1 MNDRDVETQP
11 GDVDQLELETEPTEQ
26 PVETSRFASP
36 HKANLG
42 LNQARRM
49 PRGSQAYRTGEPATP
64 RVRLT
69 SAHPRSRTRR
79 EAGSSSRGFSAARI
93 KAGFSALG
101 ASVGRGL
108 TARRSSA
115 SGQAFRPANLRRAIL
130 RRPSLR
136 SAFAM
141 VGVGAVIVLVV
152 GMLVALPTTSPAV
165 IPTGT
170 GSIYGVT
177 WNGVVKA
184 PTDRID
190 FGPYFTTYGQDLL
203 MLGTTG
209 TTTTVWA
216 SQDGTSW
223 SQRSGAGAFDQSGR
237 RFVAQGISEDGA
249 GGLVVVGNSLGSGP
263 TDVAAV
269 AWHSRDGAT
278 WTSMAV
284 DGSSGQEMIGG
295 VAAKPGVAVSAG
307 NGIAW
312 LSTDARTWSP
322 QILPGAANYTLKAV
336 TSWDGGFAII
346 GLWSGGS
353 TGTRNAGSSAWFSA
367 TGRDW
372 AKASTSLDGFDARG
386 IAGANDRI
394 VAVGTDTSPN
404 SPGLACSWMTTDG
417 DTWVKATPLSDDQTV
432 ALDGVV
438 AVNGTFMAWGA
449 PAASG
454 GPAPTP
460 TPVPTAK
467 PTHSPTPIPTAS
479 PSPSPSPSPTPGP
492 SGSAKASGS
501 VKPTPTPTPTP
512 KPTPTPTPKPTASP
526 SPALSGS
533 PGPSHVKATLP
544 ASTATPAPTE
554 SLWATDDGI
563 TWTPIASSSV
573 PYARAHMIAI
583 GSKLILIG
591 RSLGD
596 LSVTT
601 GMVTMGVARKHASP
615 SGAPANFDM
624 SLQQGV
630 SPMIAVATKDDVLGP
645 VVNSNNRFMV
655 FLTGPTGTSVWSS
668 GDGMLWSQEVDP
680 DSLTAAGTTG
690 RPVVISAIPDGQ
702 GGIIAVGRVTN
713 AQGDNGTIWHMTKA
727 GTWHQADIQDDAP
740 PEISSIAAGPNGFV
754 ASSDVAG
761 GSTILYSADGETWQA
776 GAIAVAS
783 GFDLSVASYKYG
795 FVAVGSDPTHG
806 GVSTAW
812 TSPDGRTWTLRADWK
827 LPANVTQVF
836 GMGDGIV
843 ASAVLAAPSSVASA
857 SPGASAS
864 AKASVKPTAVP
875 KATAVPKPTTTP
887 APPQDKNV
895 WYWSSSGVVW
905 QTTGLTTA
913 DGTTAVING
922 EILVLDAPY
931 SATDSW
937 TAYTSG
943 DGKTWQRP
951 ATDAFLFK
959 GTRTAGVALIGT
971 RIVVVGDDGPGLFKD
986 YTGLFKAK

>member
-1 MNDRDVETQP
+1 
-11 GDVDQLELETEPTEQ
+11 
-26 PVETSRFASP
+26 
-36 HKANLG
+36 
-42 LNQARRM
+42 
-49 PRGSQAYRTGEPATP
+49 
-64 RVRLT
+64 
-69 SAHPRSRTRR
+69 
-79 EAGSSSRGFSAARI
+79 
-93 KAGFSALG
+93 
-101 ASVGRGL
+101 
-108 TARRSSA
+108 
-115 SGQAFRPANLRRAIL
+115 
-130 RRPSLR
+130 
-136 SAFAM
+136 
-141 VGVGAVIVLVV
+141 
-152 GMLVALPTTSPAV
+152 
-165 IPTGT
+165 
-170 GSIYGVT
+170 
-177 WNGVVKA
+177 
-184 PTDRID
+184 
-190 FGPYFTTYGQDLL
+190 
-203 MLGTTG
+203 
-209 TTTTVWA
+209 
-216 SQDGTSW
+216 
-223 SQRSGAGAFDQSGR
+223 
-237 RFVAQGISEDGA
+237 
-249 GGLVVVGNSLGSGP
+249 
-263 TDVAAV
+263 
-269 AWHSRDGAT
+269 
-278 WTSMAV
+278 
-284 DGSSGQEMIGG
+284 
-295 VAAKPGVAVSAG
+295 
-307 NGIAW
+307 
-312 LSTDARTWSP
+312 
-322 QILPGAANYTLKAV
+322 
-336 TSWDGGFAII
+336 
-346 GLWSGGS
+346 
-353 TGTRNAGSSAWFSA
+353 
-367 TGRDW
+367 
-372 AKASTSLDGFDARG
+372 
-386 IAGANDRI
+386 
-394 VAVGTDTSPN
+394 
-404 SPGLACSWMTTDG
+404 
-417 DTWVKATPLSDDQTV
+417 
-432 ALDGVV
+432 
-438 AVNGTFMAWGA
+438 
-449 PAASG
+449 
-454 GPAPTP
+454 
-460 TPVPTAK
+460 
-467 PTHSPTPIPTAS
+467 
-479 PSPSPSPSPTPGP
+479 
-492 SGSAKASGS
+492 
-501 VKPTPTPTPTP
+501 
-512 KPTPTPTPKPTASP
+512 
-526 SPALSGS
+526 
-533 PGPSHVKATLP
+533 
-544 ASTATPAPTE
+544 
-554 SLWATDDGI
+554 
-563 TWTPIASSSV
+563 
-573 PYARAHMIAI
+573 MIAI

-922 EILVLDAPY
+922 EILVLDAP
-931 SATDSW
+931 SRHGRVPVQGHPNRG
-937 TAYTSG
+937 SG
-943 DGKTWQRP
+943 LDRDAHRSRGRRRP
-951 ATDAFLFK
+951 RPVQGLHGPVQSQVAPRPLAGPRGPAAPRPPAGPLVTQS
-959 GTRTAGVALIGT
+959 RTAGLMPAVPYVRVCHPGRMPADLKLRRAPRPRVRTPARSRST
-971 RIVVVGDDGPGLFKD
+971 RPRPLRRSVP
-986 YTGLFKAK
+986 